1 MEKTAKETEN
11 TILNKSF
18 ALAVEGVKLSKM
30 LQQEHRE
37 FIISKQ
43 LMRSAT
49 SIGTMVREAQQAESK
64 ADFVHKLS
72 VALKEAKETEYWL
85 ELLLAT
91 SISNVNET
99 EAIDSIL
106 KENIYMLIAIIKTT
120 KIGMEK

>member
-1 MEKTAKETEN
+1 MEKTAKNLEN

-18 ALAVEGVKLSKM
+18 ALAVEGVRLSKI
-30 LQQEHRE
+30 LQQEQKE
-37 FIISKQ
+37 FVISKQ

-49 SIGTMVREAQQAESK
+49 SIGAMVREAQQAESK

-91 SISNVNET
+91 GISNIKEI

-106 KENIYMLIAIIKTT
+106 KENIYMLTAIIKTT